1 MYYVPIVKILLT
13 NQLEPMHIGSP
24 GEKNMKET
32 AIKKSAASDSI
43 IPPSIGSIVEGKVV
57 ARDRS
62 SLYIDLGPQG
72 TGIIYGREFYEVKD
86 AIKNLQI
93 GDIVFAKVVDL
104 ENEEG
109 YRELSLRD
117 ATKDINWQKLREMK
131 DKEEII
137 SVKIT
142 GVNKGG
148 LLTNIN
154 NIPAF
159 LPVSQLSPENYPRV
173 ADADKAKILK
183 ELQKFIGK
191 TLEVKV
197 LDLLAE
203 ENKLILSEKAKT
215 EQLTRAI
222 LNNYKKGDVI
232 EGKITGIADFG
243 AFIRFPLAAEG
254 QKDESPDGKAIA
266 DPRQGRD
273 IEGLIHISELDWQ
286 LVQNPAEVV
295 KVGEAIKAQIIDI
308 NNNQVFLSL
317 KSLKENPW
325 EKIEKDY
332 KKGDKIKGKVI
343 SFSAFGAFVEVL
355 PKIRGLCHISEFASQ
370 KEMEELLKPGESYE
384 FEILLIEPKEHRM
397 SLKLVR

>member
-1 MYYVPIVKILLT
+1 MLSKEKEEKKVK
-13 NQLEPMHIGSP
+13 
-24 GEKNMKET
+24 
-32 AIKKSAASDSI
+32 DSGGHQM
-43 IPPSIGSIVEGKVV
+43 SIGSIVEGKVV

-62 SLYIDLGPQG
+62 SIFIDLGAQG
-72 TGIIYGREFYEVKD
+72 TGIIYGKEFYEVKD
-86 AIKNLQI
+86 VIKSLNI
-93 GDIVFAKVVDL
+93 GDTVFAKIVEL
-104 ENEEG
+104 ENEDG
-109 YRELSLRD
+109 YRELSMRD

-131 DKEEII
+131 EKEETIK
-137 SVKIT
+137 VKIS

-154 NIPAF
+154 TIPAF
-159 LPVSQLSPENYPRV
+159 LPVSQLSAENYPRV
-173 ADADKAKILK
+173 ADADKQKILK

-191 TLEVKV
+191 TLEVKI

-203 ENKLILSEKAKT
+203 ENKLILSEKAKS
-215 EQLTRAI
+215 EQQFKKI
-222 LNNYKKGDVI
+222 LNNYTKGETI

-254 QKDESPDGKAIA
+254 TPENKDAT
-266 DPRQGRD
+266 

-295 KVGEAIKAQIIDI
+295 KVGEAVKAKIIDI

-317 KSLKENPW
+317 KALKENPW
-325 EKIEKDY
+325 EEIEKNY

-343 SFSAFGAFVEVL
+343 SFSAFGAFIEVL
-355 PKIRGLCHISEFASQ
+355 PKIRGLCHISEFASL
-370 KEMEELLKPGESYE
+370 KEMEDSLKVGESYQ

-397 SLKLVR
+397 SLKLAVKK

>member
-1 MYYVPIVKILLT
+1 MG
-13 NQLEPMHIGSP
+13 N
-24 GEKNMKET
+24 
-32 AIKKSAASDSI
+32 
-43 IPPSIGSIVEGKVV
+43 
-57 ARDRS
+57 
-62 SLYIDLGPQG
+62 QG

-93 GDIVFAKVVDL
+93 GDTIFAKIVEL
-104 ENEEG
+104 ENEDG
-109 YRELSLRD
+109 YRELSMRD
-117 ATKDINWQKLREMK
+117 ATKEINWQKLAGMK
-131 DKEEII
+131 EKEEII
-137 SVKIT
+137 KVKIT

-191 TLEVKV
+191 TLEVKI
-197 LDLLAE
+197 LDLLAA

-215 EQLTRAI
+215 EQAIKKILT
-222 LNNYKKGDVI
+222 NYKKGDVI

-243 AFIRFPLAAEG
+243 VFIRFPLASEPATQNSAEINVETSG
-254 QKDESPDGKAIA
+254 NEKKDES
-266 DPRQGRD
+266 

-286 LVQNPAEVV
+286 LVQNPTEIV
-295 KVGEAIKAQIIDI
+295 KVGETVKAQIIDI
-308 NNNQVFLSL
+308 HNNQVFLSL
-317 KSLKENPW
+317 KSLKQNPW
-325 EKIEKDY
+325 EEVEKNH
-332 KKGDKIKGKVI
+332 KKGDIIKGKVI
-343 SFSAFGAFVEVL
+343 SFSPFGAFIEVM

-370 KEMEELLKPGESYE
+370 KEMEESLKAGESYS

-397 SLKLVR
+397 SLKLAK

>member
-1 MYYVPIVKILLT
+1 MI
-13 NQLEPMHIGSP
+13 
-24 GEKNMKET
+24 KEGI
-32 AIKKSAASDSI
+32 IKKAPKEVI
-43 IPPSIGSIVEGKVV
+43 TPSPSVGSIVEGKIV

-62 SLYIDLGPQG
+62 SLFIDLGPQG

-86 AIKNLQI
+86 AIKNLNI
-93 GDIVFAKVVDL
+93 GDTVFAKVVEL
-104 ENEEG
+104 ENEDG
-109 YRELSLRD
+109 YRELSLQD

-137 SVKIT
+137 KVKIT

-173 ADADKAKILK
+173 VDADKAKILK

-215 EQLTRAI
+215 EQL
-222 LNNYKKGDVI
+222 LKELLKDYKKGDII

-243 AFIRFPLAAEG
+243 VFIKFPASQKTAEAESTT
-254 QKDESPDGKAIA
+254 DEKA
-266 DPRQGRD
+266 

-286 LVQNPAEVV
+286 LVQNPAEIL
-295 KVGEAIKAQIIDI
+295 KVGEMIKAQIIDI

-325 EKIEKDY
+325 EKIEKEY
-332 KKGDKIKGKVI
+332 KKGDIIKGKVI
-343 SFSAFGAFVEVL
+343 SFSPFGAFVEVL
-355 PKIRGLCHISEFASQ
+355 PKIRGLCHISEFATDEANLPGQIAPRVSPQ
-370 KEMEELLKPGESYE
+370 KEMEESLKVGETYN

-397 SLKLVR
+397 SLKLVADKK

>member
-1 MYYVPIVKILLT
+1 M
-13 NQLEPMHIGSP
+13 
-24 GEKNMKET
+24 
-32 AIKKSAASDSI
+32 
-43 IPPSIGSIVEGKVV
+43 

-62 SLYIDLGPQG
+62 SLFIDLGNQG

-86 AIKNLQI
+86 AIKSLEI
-93 GDIVFAKVVDL
+93 GDIVHAKIVDL
-104 ENEEG
+104 ENEDG

-117 ATKDINWQKLREMK
+117 ATKDINWQKLRDMK
-131 DKEEII
+131 EKEEII

-173 ADADKAKILK
+173 VDADKAKILK

-215 EQLTRAI
+215 EQMTKAV
-222 LNNYKKGDVI
+222 LNNYKKGDIV

-243 AFIRFPLAAEG
+243 AFIRFPLQAMETQTNADLTQTNADTAASG
-254 QKDESPDGKAIA
+254 KKDES
-266 DPRQGRD
+266 

-286 LVQNPAEVV
+286 LVSNPAEVV
-295 KVGEAIKAQIIDI
+295 KVGEVIKAQIINI

-332 KKGDKIKGKVI
+332 KKGDTIKGNVI
-343 SFSAFGAFVEVL
+343 SFSPFGAFVEVL
-355 PKIRGLCHISEFASQ
+355 PKIRGLCHISEFTSQ
-370 KEMEELLKPGESYE
+370 KEMEESLKVGESYQ

-397 SLKLVR
+397 SLKLVK

>member
-1 MYYVPIVKILLT
+1 MGQGKT
-13 NQLEPMHIGSP
+13 
-24 GEKNMKET
+24 
-32 AIKKSAASDSI
+32 SDSA

-62 SLYIDLGPQG
+62 SLFIDLGNQG
-72 TGIIYGREFYEVKD
+72 TGIIYGREFYEVKEV
-86 AIKNLQI
+86 IKSLAI
-93 GDIVFAKVVDL
+93 GDIVRAKIVEL
-104 ENEEG
+104 ENEDG
-109 YRELSLRD
+109 YRELSLQD
-117 ATKDINWQKLREMK
+117 ATKDINWQKLRDMK
-131 DKEEII
+131 DSQEII
-137 SVKIT
+137 KVKIS

-173 ADADKAKILK
+173 VDADKAKILK

-215 EQLTRAI
+215 EHAIKQI
-222 LNNYKKGDVI
+222 LNNYKKGDII

-243 AFIRFPLAAEG
+243 VFIRFPLPTEALAEAG
-254 QKDESPDGKAIA
+254 PVDQKDSS
-266 DPRQGRD
+266 

-295 KVGEAIKAQIIDI
+295 KVGEILKAQIIDI

-325 EKIEKDY
+325 EKIEKEY
-332 KKGDKIKGKVI
+332 KKGDVIKGKVI
-343 SFSAFGAFVEVL
+343 SFSPFGAFVEVL
-355 PKIRGLCHISEFASQ
+355 PKIRGLCHISEFTSQ
-370 KEMEELLKPGESYE
+370 KDMEEKLTAGEAYN

-397 SLKLVR
+397 SLKLVQ

>member
-1 MYYVPIVKILLT
+1 MTSEDIAKPRANDLGT
-13 NQLEPMHIGSP
+13 SP
-24 GEKNMKET
+24 G
-32 AIKKSAASDSI
+32 
-43 IPPSIGSIVEGKVV
+43 IGSIVEGKVV

-62 SLYIDLGPQG
+62 SLYIDLGNQG
-72 TGIIYGREFYEVKD
+72 TGIIFGREFYEVKEL
-86 AIKNLQI
+86 IKTLQI
-93 GDIVFAKVVDL
+93 GDTVHAKIVEL
-104 ENEEG
+104 ENEDG
-109 YRELSLRD
+109 YRELSLQD
-117 ATKDINWQKLREMK
+117 ATKDLSWQKLREMK
-131 DKEEII
+131 DSAEII
-137 SVKIT
+137 KVKIT

-148 LLTNIN
+148 LLTSVN

-215 EQLTRAI
+215 EQAI
-222 LNNYKKGDVI
+222 KKILDQYKKGDII

-243 AFIRFPLAAEG
+243 AFIRFPLPEETAQNSTETNAEPSG
-254 QKDESPDGKAIA
+254 SGSKNSS
-266 DPRQGRD
+266 

-295 KVGEAIKAQIIDI
+295 KVGEVIKAQIIDI

-325 EKIEKDY
+325 EKIEKEY
-332 KKGDKIKGKVI
+332 KKGDTIEGKVI
-343 SFSAFGAFVEVL
+343 SFSPFGAFVEVL
-355 PKIRGLCHISEFASQ
+355 PKIRGLCHISEFSSQ
-370 KEMEELLKPGESYE
+370 KEMEDSLNPGESYK

-397 SLKLVR
+397 SLKLAK